1 MYLNPHWD
9 SMSSDDLKVFN
20 GSYMTFQTKP
30 VECTKIIDMII
41 IIIIIINNRKE
52 NQPPLSAAQVRLPFD
67 RQAVGSV
74 SPGEMFEHGF

>member
-1 MYLNPHWD
+1 
-9 SMSSDDLKVFN
+9 MSSDDLKVFN
-20 GSYMTFQTKP
+20 GTYMTFQTKP